1 MMVKVIGEKYF
12 MDYMKIIYN
21 NLIPV
26 KGYLAMAMWPFV
38 FARKD
43 ARGLTNED
51 INHESIHCYQQIE
64 VMIISALVIGIL
76 VLAVH
81 LSPWWFLLVSFIFY
95 IWYGIEYFT
104 RFIICGDN
112 KKAYRG
118 IAVEQEA
125 YANEDNLSYLK
136 TRKWFAWIRYY

>member
-1 MMVKVIGEKYF
+1 
-12 MDYMKIIYN
+12 MKIIYS
-21 NLIPV
+21 NLIPL
-26 KGYLAMAMWPFV
+26 KGYIAISVWPFV

-43 ARGLTNED
+43 EHDLTEVD
-51 INHESIHCYQQIE
+51 INHESIHCRQQIE
-64 VMIISALVIGIL
+64 FMIISALVIGIL

-81 LSPWWFLLVSFIFY
+81 LSLWWFLLVPFIFY

-104 RFIICGDN
+104 RFVICGNN

-125 YANEDNLSYLK
+125 YVNEDNLSYLK